1 MFLLLLS
8 QDSLSE
14 IRGTFLH
21 SFIQI
26 CKRHTSTKCF
36 KMWNNFWRIS
46 HLLIERARLIPC
58 QFFCLGFSF
67 VSSNVKIYSKCLLYV
82 RQSACLDILRCKA
95 VVNDKITIIAFS
107 PRPIDIIY
115 IYKYVCTIDFWME
128 NYDAARKKHFPMF
141 VNFSVFLSENLWIS
155 SSAKWTSLTS

>member
-14 IRGTFLH
+14 IRGTFIH

-107 PRPIDIIY
+107 PRPIYMIYY
-115 IYKYVCTIDFWME
+115 IYECMYNRFLNGKWRRSKEKTFSNVCQF
-128 NYDAARKKHFPMF
+128 FC
-141 VNFSVFLSENLWIS
+141 FSVWKLVD
-155 SSAKWTSLTS
+155 